1 MLAENYSLLHRN
13 TFGIE
18 ARARYFFEY
27 DSVQSL
33 TEFLQ
38 TDLATTQPLLH
49 IGGGSNLLFVSDFKG
64 VVLHSCI
71 RGIELQKETSD
82 EVFVRAGAG
91 VVWDDFVQY
100 CVEHEW
106 GGVENLS
113 FIPGEVGASP
123 VQNIGAYGVEAKD
136 VIFEVEAVE
145 VKTGAPRIFS
155 NQACEFG
162 YRDSIFKQR
171 LRGQYIVTNV
181 VFRLAKNP
189 TFKLDYQSL
198 RAEVEALGAITL
210 KNVREAVIK
219 TRRAKLPDVG
229 VIGSAGSFFIN
240 PVISAQLAEL
250 LRADYPTMPQHVVAD
265 GVKLSA
271 GWLIEQCGWKGFSR
285 GAVGVYDKQALV
297 LINKGGG
304 TGAEIADLAQQ
315 IQHSVAEKF
324 GVLIKSEV
332 IFV

>member
-18 ARARYFFEY
+18 ARTRYFFEY
-27 DSVQSL
+27 DSVEHL
-33 TEFLQ
+33 LEFLK
-38 TDLATTQPLLH
+38 TDLAKTQSLLH
-49 IGGGSNLLFVSDFKG
+49 IGGGSNLLFVSDFEG

-71 RGIELQKETSD
+71 RGIELIKETD
-82 EVFVRAGAG
+82 EYVFVRAGAG

-113 FIPGEVGASP
+113 LIPGEVGASP

-136 VIFEVEAVE
+136 VIFEVESVD
-145 VKTGAPRIFS
+145 VKTGAQRIFS

-171 LRGQYIVTNV
+171 LRGQYIVTSV

-189 TFKLDYQSL
+189 MFKLDYQSL

-219 TRRAKLPDVG
+219 TRRAKLPEVG
-229 VIGSAGSFFIN
+229 VIGSAGSFFMN
-240 PVISAQLAEL
+240 PVVPALLAEQL
-250 LRADYPTMPQHVVAD
+250 KVDYPTMPQHVVAD

-271 GWLIEQCGWKGFSR
+271 GWLIEQCGWKGFMS
-285 GAVGVYDKQALV
+285 GAVGAYDKQALV
-297 LINKGGG
+297 LVNKGGG
-304 TGAEIADLAQQ
+304 TGAEIAELAQK

-324 GVLIKSEV
+324 GVAIKSEV